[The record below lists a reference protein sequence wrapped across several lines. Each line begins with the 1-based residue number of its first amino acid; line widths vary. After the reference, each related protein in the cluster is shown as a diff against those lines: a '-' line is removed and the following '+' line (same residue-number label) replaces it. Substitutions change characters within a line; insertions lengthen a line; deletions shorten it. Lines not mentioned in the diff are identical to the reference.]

1 MKFEEIQKLWSG
13 DCEIDETELS
23 QESVKIP
30 QLHNKYLILFHDE
43 RLRLRTM
50 KFDHSKLLKVKREY
64 FSGRMD
70 ETELEAYD
78 WEPFQYKLLKADV
91 QEYIDADDDIIEG
104 KKKISLQEEK
114 VEYLES
120 VVKSLSTRGYLIK
133 NSIDWKRFTE
143 GN

>member
-64 FSGRMD
+64 FSGRM
-70 ETELEAYD
+70 EATELEAYD

-104 KKKISLQEEK
+104 KKKLSLQEEK
-114 VEYLES
+114 VDYLEAI
-120 VVKSLSTRGYLIK
+120 VKGLSTRGYLIK
-133 NSIDWKRFTE
+133 NAIDWKKFTE
-143 GN
+143 GH

>member
-1 MKFEEIQKLWSG
+1 MKFEEIQKLWTG

-50 KFDHSKLLKVKREY
+50 KFEHSKLLKVKREY
-64 FSGRMD
+64 FSGRM
-70 ETELEAYD
+70 EAAELEAYD

-133 NSIDWKRFTE
+133 NAIDWKRFTE
-143 GN
+143 GH

>member
-64 FSGRMD
+64 YSGRMD

-114 VEYLES
+114 VDYLEAI
-120 VVKSLSTRGYLIK
+120 VKGLSNRGYLIK
-133 NSIDWKRFTE
+133 NAIDWKRFTE
-143 GN
+143 GH

>member
-23 QESVKIP
+23 QESIKIP
-30 QLHNKYLILFHDE
+30 QLHNKYLIIFHDE

-50 KFDHSKLLKVKREY
+50 RFDHSKLLKVKREY

-70 ETELEAYD
+70 ATELEAYD

-114 VEYLES
+114 VDYLEAI
-120 VVKSLSTRGYLIK
+120 VKGLSNRGYLIK
-133 NSIDWKRFTE
+133 NAIDWKRFTE
-143 GN
+143 GH

>member
-13 DCEIDETELS
+13 DCHIDETELS

-64 FSGRMD
+64 YSGRMD

-114 VEYLES
+114 VDYLEAI
-120 VVKSLSTRGYLIK
+120 VKGLSNRGYLIK
-133 NSIDWKRFTE
+133 NAIDWKRFTE
-143 GN
+143 GH

>member
-30 QLHNKYLILFHDE
+30 QLHNKYLILFRDE

-70 ETELEAYD
+70 ATELEAYD

-133 NSIDWKRFTE
+133 NAIDWKRFTE
-143 GN
+143 GH

>member
-1 MKFEEIQKLWSG
+1 MKFEEIQKEWTH
-13 DCEIDETELS
+13 DCPIDETELS

-30 QLHNKYLILFHDE
+30 QLHNKYLIFFHDE

-133 NSIDWKRFTE
+133 NAIDWKRFTE
-143 GN
+143 GH

>member
-1 MKFEEIQKLWSG
+1 MKFEEIQKLWSA

-64 FSGRMD
+64 YSGRMD

-133 NSIDWKRFTE
+133 NAIDWKRFTE
-143 GN
+143 GH